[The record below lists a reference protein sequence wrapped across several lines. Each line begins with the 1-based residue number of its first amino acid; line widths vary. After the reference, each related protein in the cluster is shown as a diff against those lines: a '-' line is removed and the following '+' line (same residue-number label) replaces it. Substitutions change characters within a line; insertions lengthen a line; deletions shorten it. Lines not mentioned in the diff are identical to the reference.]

1 MHVSEPGDQ
10 GRRTS
15 SVTSGTVMLRSF
27 DQLRRTA
34 NPDRLVAADDEYA
47 ALAGSGE
54 YAMPW
59 HWHDCLM
66 FILPSRGTIE
76 LKHEDRRAGTWLSH
90 DRFAVVPAD
99 RAHETRAGIGAHSH
113 IALYVTGPT
122 LDRFERE
129 IGSLSE
135 FRRRTRKA
143 ALFHRTAKLR
153 ALHELSARDEGGAYG
168 HARIRHG
175 LSSALLVQCIAE
187 VMTGEIVS
195 DASHREHGMTLV
207 EDIKQYLTLHM
218 DRTIPLDTLEARF
231 DVSRRH
237 ISRLFREFTGLS
249 IGEFQQRARLD
260 KACELLGA
268 TDLPI
273 AEIAFR
279 VGFDSGA
286 ALAHAMRRA
295 DGCSPGEVRK
305 RMARSSKI

>member
-1 MHVSEPGDQ
+1 
-10 GRRTS
+10 
-15 SVTSGTVMLRSF
+15 MLRSF
-27 DQLRRTA
+27 DQVRQTA
-34 NPDRLVAADDEYA
+34 SPDRLLAADEEYA
-47 ALAGSGE
+47 ALSGSGD

-76 LKHEDRRAGTWLSH
+76 LKHEGQRQGTWLSQ

-99 RAHETRAGIGAHSH
+99 QAHETRAGIGAHSH
-113 IALYVTGPT
+113 VALYVTRPT

-135 FRRRTRKA
+135 FRRRTRTA
-143 ALFHRTAKLR
+143 ALFHRTPKLR
-153 ALHELSARDEGGAYG
+153 ALHELSARDEGSAFG
-168 HARIRHG
+168 HERVRRD

-195 DASHREHGMTLV
+195 GTSRREHGMMLV
-207 EDIKQYLTLHM
+207 EDVKQFLLGHL
-218 DRTIPLDTLEARF
+218 DLTIPLDRLEARF
-231 DVSRRH
+231 GVSRRH

-249 IGEFQQRARLD
+249 VGEFQQKARLD

-273 AEIAFR
+273 GEIAFR

-286 ALAHAMRRA
+286 ALAHAMRRS
-295 DGCSPGEVRK
+295 DGRSPTEIRK
-305 RMARSSKI
+305 RVARSGKN

>member
-1 MHVSEPGDQ
+1 
-10 GRRTS
+10 
-15 SVTSGTVMLRSF
+15 MLRSF
-27 DQLRRTA
+27 DQLRQTA

-76 LKHEDRRAGTWLSH
+76 LKHEGQRAGTWLSH

-113 IALYVTGPT
+113 IAIYVTGPT

-129 IGSLSE
+129 IGSLSD
-135 FRRRTRKA
+135 FRRRTRA
-143 ALFHRTAKLR
+143 TALFHRTSKLR
-153 ALHELSARDEGGAYG
+153 ALHELSAQDHGGAYG
-168 HARIRHG
+168 NSRIRHG

-187 VMTGEIVS
+187 VMAGEVVS
-195 DASHREHGMTLV
+195 GTSHRQHGMMLV
-207 EDIKQYLTLHM
+207 EDVKQYLTAHV
-218 DRTIPLDTLEARF
+218 DRTIPLDMLEARF
-231 DVSRRH
+231 GVSRRH

-260 KACELLGA
+260 RARELLGA
-268 TDLPI
+268 TDLPVG
-273 AEIAFR
+273 EIAFR

-295 DGCSPGEVRK
+295 DGRSPSDVRK
-305 RMARSSKI
+305 RVARSDKS